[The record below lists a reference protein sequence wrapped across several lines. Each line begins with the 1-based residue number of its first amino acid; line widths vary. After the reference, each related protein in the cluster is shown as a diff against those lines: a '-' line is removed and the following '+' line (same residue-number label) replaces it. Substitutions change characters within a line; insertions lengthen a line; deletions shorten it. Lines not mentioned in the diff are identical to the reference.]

1 MHRIAQ
7 MIRDAALGRSEAR
20 FSAFVESAPLAAAI
34 VDASG
39 RASSANRAWEAVWA
53 DGTDVDSILSRIP
66 ELVPYCRA
74 AVSGET
80 VVTPAISLPH
90 RDGGPERWVRAYLFP
105 LRRTAPDVEVGI
117 VLEEVTA
124 QRRAEDAI
132 RDAHR
137 RESLGTL
144 AGGIA
149 HDFNNLL
156 TGILGNASLALRA
169 LPDSE
174 QVRELLREVIRSAER
189 GAELTQQ
196 LLAYAGK
203 GRLHL
208 TTVDVAALIR
218 DLETRVRESLPT
230 EIAVTYALSDSA
242 PVAADAGQI
251 RQLLLS
257 LIANAAEAI
266 GGGPGTIAIETGVA
280 VIAPDAPRQEFG
292 GFDVAPGTYVRLDVR
307 DSGSGMD
314 TRTQARVFDPFFT
327 TKFLG
332 RGLGLAAALGIV
344 RSHGGTIAV
353 RSEPGAGS
361 TFSVLL
367 PLAPVAPEPAVGRH
381 EALRTRES
389 NEHVLVVDDESSI
402 RRVTAG
408 MLEEHG
414 YTVTTTSNGPEA
426 VARLTESPDIRLA
439 LVDLAMPGMGAEET
453 IRAIR
458 RVHPGLPVL
467 VMSGF
472 SGVELMGRFRAGD
485 ISGFIAKPFSAAEL
499 AGQVASALRSRATH

>member
-7 MIRDAALGRSEAR
+7 LIRDAALGRSEAR
-20 FSAFVESAPLAAAI
+20 LCAFVESSPLPAAI
-34 VDASG
+34 VDPDGRPYHANPAWQSLWGDGAASVLA
-39 RASSANRAWEAVWA
+39 R
-53 DGTDVDSILSRIP
+53 
-66 ELVPYCRA
+66 VPDLAPFCRA
-74 AVSGET
+74 AASGES
-80 VVTPAISLPH
+80 VVTPAICVPEAASAA
-90 RDGGPERWVRAYLFP
+90 ERWVRAYLFP
-105 LRRTAPDVEVGI
+105 VRRTAPAIEVGI

-169 LPDSE
+169 LPDPE
-174 QVRELLREVIRSAER
+174 QVSELLREVIRSAER

-208 TTVDVAALIR
+208 STVDVGALIR
-218 DLETRVRESLPT
+218 DLESRVRESLPVHVS
-230 EIAVTYALSDSA
+230 VTYALPDQC
-242 PVAADAGQI
+242 PLIEADAGQI

-257 LIANAAEAI
+257 LVANAAEAI
-266 GGGPGTIAIETGVA
+266 GGGPGAIAVELDVTAIEPA
-280 VIAPDAPRQEFG
+280 DARSEFPG
-292 GFDVAPGTYVRLDVR
+292 IELVPGTYLRLDVR
-307 DSGSGMD
+307 DSGAGMD
-314 TRTQARVFDPFFT
+314 RRTQSRVFDPFFT

-344 RSHGGTIAV
+344 RSHYGAIAV

-367 PLAPVAPEPAVGRH
+367 PAAPAGIRDSSP
-381 EALRTRES
+381 LRTRPS
-389 NEHVLVVDDESSI
+389 SEHILIVEDEATI
-402 RRVTAG
+402 RRVVG
-408 MLEEHG
+408 SMLEEHG
-414 YTVTTTSNGPEA
+414 YTVSTTSSGPEA
-426 VARLTESPDIRLA
+426 VAKLAESSDIRLA

-458 RVHPGLPVL
+458 RVHPGMPVL
-467 VMSGF
+467 VMSG
-472 SGVELMGRFRAGD
+472 SGGAELLGRLRDGD
-485 ISGFIAKPFSAAEL
+485 VSGFVAKPFSAEEL
-499 AGQVASALRSRATH
+499 AGHVARALRSRATP

>member
-7 MIRDAALGRSEAR
+7 LIRGATLGRSEAR
-20 FSAFVESAPLAAAI
+20 LCAFVESSPLPAAI
-34 VDASG
+34 VDSDGRPFHTNPAWQSLWGDGAAS
-39 RASSANRAWEAVWA
+39 V
-53 DGTDVDSILSRIP
+53 LSR
-66 ELVPYCRA
+66 VPDLTPFCRA
-74 AVSGET
+74 AGSGET
-80 VVTPAISLPH
+80 VVTPAICVP
-90 RDGGPERWVRAYLFP
+90 GAAAPERWVRAYLFP
-105 LRRTAPDVEVGI
+105 VRRSAPAIEVGI

-174 QVRELLREVIRSAER
+174 QVSELLREVIRSAER

-208 TTVDVAALIR
+208 TTVDVAALVR
-218 DLETRVRESLPT
+218 DLESRVRESLPAHV
-230 EIAVTYALSDSA
+230 AVTYTLPDVC
-242 PVAADAGQI
+242 PLIEADAGQV

-257 LIANAAEAI
+257 LIANAVEAI
-266 GGGPGTIAIETGVA
+266 GGGPGAIAIELDVMTIEPA
-280 VIAPDAPRQEFG
+280 DARPELAG
-292 GFDVAPGTYVRLDVR
+292 IELLPGSYLRLDVR
-307 DSGSGMD
+307 DSGAGMD
-314 TRTQARVFDPFFT
+314 RRTQARVFDPFFT

-344 RSHGGTIAV
+344 RSHQGAIAV

-361 TFSVLL
+361 AFSVLL
-367 PLAPVAPEPAVGRH
+367 PSAARRVAESAP
-381 EALRTRES
+381 LRTRPS
-389 NEHVLVVDDESSI
+389 TEHVLIVEDEATI
-402 RRVTAG
+402 RRVVAS

-414 YTVTTTSNGPEA
+414 YIVSSTSSGPEA
-426 VARLTESPDIRLA
+426 VAKLAESSDIRLA

-458 RVHPGLPVL
+458 RVRPGIPVL
-467 VMSGF
+467 VMSG
-472 SGVELMGRFRAGD
+472 SGGAELMGRLRQGD
-485 ISGFIAKPFSAAEL
+485 VSGFVAKPFNAEEL
-499 AGQVASALRSRATH
+499 AEHVARALRSRVPR

>member
-7 MIRDAALGRSEAR
+7 LIRDAALGRSEPR
-20 FSAFVESAPLAAAI
+20 LSAFVESVPLATAI
-34 VDASG
+34 VDADG
-39 RASSANRAWEAVWA
+39 RPWHANRAWQAVWG
-53 DGTDVDSILSRIP
+53 DGAAAESILSRIP
-66 ELVPYCRA
+66 ELAPYCRA
-74 AVSGET
+74 AASGET
-80 VVTPAISLPH
+80 VVTPAISLAADH
-90 RDGGPERWVRAYLFP
+90 GAPERWVRAYLFP
-105 LRRTAPDVEVGI
+105 LKRTAPDVEVGI

-124 QRRAEDAI
+124 QRRAEDAV

-169 LPDSE
+169 LPDSD

-203 GRLHL
+203 GRLHV
-208 TTVDVAALIR
+208 TTVDVVALVR
-218 DLETRVRESLPT
+218 DLETRVRESLPPD
-230 EIAVTYALSDSA
+230 IAVTYSLSDCA

-266 GGGPGTIAIETGVA
+266 GGGAGAIAIETG
-280 VIAPDAPRQEFG
+280 IATVGTDASRQEFG
-292 GFDVAPGTYVRLDVR
+292 GFEVAPGTYVRLDVR
-307 DSGSGMD
+307 DSGAGMD
-314 TRTQARVFDPFFT
+314 RRTQARVFDPFFT

-344 RSHGGTIAV
+344 RSHNGAIAV

-367 PLAPVAPEPAVGRH
+367 PLAGAPDAVPRTPEP
-381 EALRTRES
+381 LRTRAS
-389 NEHVLVVDDESSI
+389 SEHVLVVDDDPAI
-402 RRVTAG
+402 RRVAAG

-414 YTVTTTSNGPEA
+414 YTVTTASSGPEA
-426 VARLTESPDIRLA
+426 VAKLAESSDIRLA
-439 LVDLAMPGMGAEET
+439 LVDLVMPGMGAEET

-458 RVHPGLPVL
+458 RVHPGVPVL
-467 VMSGF
+467 GMSG
-472 SGVELMGRFRAGD
+472 SGGMELMGGVRSGD
-485 ISGFIAKPFSAAEL
+485 LSGFIAKPFSAEEL
-499 AGQVASALRSRATH
+499 AGSVATALRSRSLH